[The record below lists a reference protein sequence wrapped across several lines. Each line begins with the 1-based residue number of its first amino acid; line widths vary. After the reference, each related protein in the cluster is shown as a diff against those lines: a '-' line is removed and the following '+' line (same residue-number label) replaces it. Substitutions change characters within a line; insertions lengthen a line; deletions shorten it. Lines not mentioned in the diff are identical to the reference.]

1 MTSSSDDIAPLF
13 KRFGAKV
20 DQFREIARDQNTQ
33 GAGRR
38 WPMLQDV
45 PVQARDMPSALTGE
59 QRQRRLG
66 YLSAG
71 AEEVCEA
78 QLEKPEN
85 KISAGL
91 GRLNGIRRA
100 EVGRATVVAHS
111 ADVQPDPPREE
122 APAHVRAVVEP
133 VRKVIASPV
142 QSKPKSGGLFGQK
155 PVAEVAPPQGKSG
168 FLGALF
174 SRLEGKRQLA
184 PQERK
189 RTGLFGRGKF

>member
-38 WPMLQDV
+38 WPMLQNV
-45 PVQARDMPSALTGE
+45 PVQARDMPSALTGK

-71 AEEVCEA
+71 AEEACEA
-78 QLEKPEN
+78 QFEKPEN

-91 GRLNGIRRA
+91 GRLSGIRRG
-100 EVGRATVVAHS
+100 EVGRAAAVEHS
-111 ADVQPDPPREE
+111 VNALPDEPREE
-122 APAHVRAVVEP
+122 VPAYVRAVVEP
-133 VRKVIASPV
+133 VRKVIAPPV
-142 QSKPKSGGLFGQK
+142 QSNVKPGSLFGQK
-155 PVAEVAPPQGKSG
+155 QVAEVAAPQGKSG
-168 FLGALF
+168 LLGELF